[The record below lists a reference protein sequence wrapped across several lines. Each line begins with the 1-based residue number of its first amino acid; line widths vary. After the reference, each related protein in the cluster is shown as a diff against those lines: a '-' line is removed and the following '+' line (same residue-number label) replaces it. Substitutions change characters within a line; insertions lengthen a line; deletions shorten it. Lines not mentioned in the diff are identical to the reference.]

1 MGMAKEESEKAFGE
15 SKYSCFRCGEKILLN
30 DLKFAQQDKDN
41 YLCPDCKAELEKI
54 KDDERI
60 DL

>member
-1 MGMAKEESEKAFGE
+1 MGMSKEESEKVFVE

-41 YLCPDCKAELEKI
+41 YLCKESKEELEK
-54 KDDERI
+54 KKLEKN
-60 DL
+60 

>member
-15 SKYSCFRCGEKILLN
+15 SKYSCFRCGEKILLS

-41 YLCPDCKAELEKI
+41 YLCPDL
-54 KDDERI
+54 
-60 DL
+60 

>member
-1 MGMAKEESEKAFGE
+1 MAKEESEKAFVE

-41 YLCPDCKAELEKI
+41 YLCPDCKAELEKT
-54 KDDERI
+54 KLDEK
-60 DL
+60 

>member
-1 MGMAKEESEKAFGE
+1 MGIAKEESEKEFVK

-41 YLCPDCKAELEKI
+41 YLCPDCRAELEKT
-54 KDDERI
+54 KNDNR
-60 DL
+60 